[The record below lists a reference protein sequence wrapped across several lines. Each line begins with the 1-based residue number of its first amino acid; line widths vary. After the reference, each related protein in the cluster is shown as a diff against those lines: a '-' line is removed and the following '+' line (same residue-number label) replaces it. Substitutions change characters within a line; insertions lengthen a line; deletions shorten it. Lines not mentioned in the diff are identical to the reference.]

1 MSDSSNLLDDA
12 MKKQEQK
19 SFEMLNELLSQNGL
33 KQMTIEE
40 YRESSARL
48 LDDES
53 DIPQR
58 PPWKM
63 PERK

>member
-40 YRESSARL
+40 YREQCSLIR
-48 LDDES
+48 
-53 DIPQR
+53 R
-58 PPWKM
+58 
-63 PERK
+63 